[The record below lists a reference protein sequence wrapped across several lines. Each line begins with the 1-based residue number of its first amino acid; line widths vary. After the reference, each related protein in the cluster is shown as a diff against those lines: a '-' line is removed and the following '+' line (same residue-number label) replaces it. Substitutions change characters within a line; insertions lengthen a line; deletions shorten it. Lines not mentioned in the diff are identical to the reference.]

1 MDTVN
6 VLFVLTILSVCFAS
20 LYTDE
25 DNDLADSFKRYKFR
39 VRDDSDEESSGSSY
53 QARGY
58 ESLRGRVSLKDR
70 HRIKYLIKQGYEQW
84 RLFKEQHGKNYED
97 EETENDHMLAFL
109 SNLEEIRK
117 HNARY
122 QRGESSFEM
131 GTNHITDLPFE
142 EYRKLNGYKPRYDDS
157 HRNGTK
163 FLVPFNINVP
173 GHWDWRDHGYVTEV
187 KNQGMCGSCWAFSAT
202 GALEGQHKRKIGSLV
217 SLSEQNL
224 VDCSRKYGNNGCNGG
239 LMDYAFE
246 YIKDNH
252 GVDTEAS
259 YPYKGKEMKCHFN
272 KKTVGAEDEGYVDL
286 PEGDEEKLKIAVAT
300 QGPISVAI
308 DAGHPSFQMYRKG
321 VYYEPQC
328 SSESLDHGVLVVGYG
343 TDEIDGD
350 YWIVKNSW
358 GPGWGEKGYVRIA
371 RNRDNHCGIASKASY
386 PIV

>member
-25 DNDLADSFKRYKFR
+25 DNDPADSFKRYKFR

-163 FLVPFNINVP
+163 FLVPFNINVS

-187 KNQGMCGSCWAFSAT
+187 KNQVTS
-202 GALEGQHKRKIGSLV
+202 IG
-217 SLSEQNL
+217 
-224 VDCSRKYGNNGCNGG
+224 
-239 LMDYAFE
+239 
-246 YIKDNH
+246 
-252 GVDTEAS
+252 
-259 YPYKGKEMKCHFN
+259 
-272 KKTVGAEDEGYVDL
+272 
-286 PEGDEEKLKIAVAT
+286 
-300 QGPISVAI
+300 
-308 DAGHPSFQMYRKG
+308 
-321 VYYEPQC
+321 
-328 SSESLDHGVLVVGYG
+328 
-343 TDEIDGD
+343 
-350 YWIVKNSW
+350 
-358 GPGWGEKGYVRIA
+358 
-371 RNRDNHCGIASKASY
+371 
-386 PIV
+386 